1 MNYAPVSRGE
11 TEKVCK
17 PGDFVFSVIGMDHG
31 HIYGMCNGLIEAG
44 ATLSKAYDRD
54 PVKLAGFLKTFPQ
67 AAAASSAEEILA
79 DADCRLV
86 ASAIQP
92 DERAALGL
100 RVLAAGK
107 DYFADKPGMLKPKEI
122 DAVEAACKSTGRK
135 YLIYFSERIHVEGA
149 VLAEQL
155 IQNGAIGRV
164 IHATILAPHRLDKH
178 KRPAYFFDPDL
189 NGGIITD
196 IGSHQIEQFL
206 AYSGADTAKVTH
218 STLSNYAN
226 RDKSLFYDYGD
237 GNLVADNG
245 ATCYFR
251 VDWFTP
257 DGLGSWGDGRVFI
270 IGTEGTIEI
279 RKYIDVANSPEG
291 DLVFL
296 VDRQGEHKIQA
307 GGTTGFPFFG
317 ALILDCLH
325 RTENAI
331 SQHRCLEAMRITI
344 QAQSCAEIIAEIV

>member
-1 MNYAPVSRGE
+1 MNYAPEFRGE
-11 TEKVCK
+11 TAKVCSA
-17 PGDFVFSVIGMDHG
+17 GDFVFSVIGMDHG

-54 PVKLAGFLKTFPQ
+54 PVKLADFLKTFPQ
-67 AAAASSAEEILA
+67 ATAAASAEEILG
-79 DADCRLV
+79 DSECRLV

-107 DYFADKPGMLKPKEI
+107 DYFADKPGMLKFEEV
-122 DAVEAACKSTGRK
+122 DAVEAACMRTGRK

-149 VLAEQL
+149 VLAGQL
-155 IQNGAIGRV
+155 IEKGAIGRV
-164 IHATILAPHRLDKH
+164 IHTTILAPHRLDKH
-178 KRPAYFFDPDL
+178 KRAAYFFDPSR

-206 AYSGADTAKVTH
+206 SYSGAGTARVVH
-218 STLSNYAN
+218 STLANYAN
-226 RDKSLFYDYGD
+226 RDKSLFFDYGD

-257 DGLGSWGDGRVFI
+257 DGLGAWGDGRVFI

-279 RKYIDVANSPEG
+279 RKYLDVANSPEG

-296 VDRQGEHKIQA
+296 VDRQGEHKIRA
-307 GGTTGFPFFG
+307 GGKTGFPFFG

-325 RTENAI
+325 RTETAI
-331 SQHRCLEAMRITI
+331 TQYRCLEAMRITI
-344 QAQSCAEIIAEIV
+344 QAQAGAEIIAGIV